1 MVTLDPEL
9 QALKGNLLDMVEL
22 TKKQLKKCVSAVE
35 EGDIKLAKDVLEKEK
50 RINDL
55 ELNIDKDCENI
66 LALHSPVASDLRF
79 VLAALKIS
87 GNLERIGDNSKSIA
101 KFITKS
107 IKNSDLAIL
116 KKFDFVKMVNLAISM
131 LEDMEDAIRNNN
143 VKPAKKVADRD
154 DELDE
159 NTKHALK
166 VASKLIREKPENS
179 DLVLKTYTVI
189 RRLERIGDYIK
200 NIGEEVVFHLE
211 GKVIKHQ
218 AERQ

>member
-22 TKKQLKKCVSAVE
+22 TKKQLKKCVTAVE

-55 ELNIDKDCENI
+55 ELNIDRDCENI

-131 LEDMEDAIRNNN
+131 LEDMEDAIKNNN

-154 DELDE
+154 DELYE

-166 VASKLIREKPENS
+166 VAAKLIRERPENS

-218 AERQ
+218 ADR